1 MESLVAALAVAA
13 LFGVMAGGS
22 AAVIPGIP
30 SIYINYDPNCT
41 FVMTAD
47 GGFAMNSST
56 SGPTLPPGNYQL
68 VLHMPNPI
76 SGYSCQVPVFSF
88 TGPGVSS
95 QATFQMEAI
104 DTDVAMTLQ
113 PSSTYVA
120 VDQTAGA
127 STQRIFTTAASGSS
141 ASLLAGTT
149 TTTTGGTG
157 STQQA
162 LVGSEVTAYRGTL
175 LATVSPAGKASL
187 ERAGKAVGSLK
198 AGRYDI
204 TVSDRSSRAGFY
216 LVRRGGAPIGVT
228 NMPFTGRRG
237 RLVTLAPG
245 PWSFY
250 SKLGRATSFVV
261 LTA

>member
-1 MESLVAALAVAA
+1 
-13 LFGVMAGGS
+13 
-22 AAVIPGIP
+22 
-30 SIYINYDPNCT
+30 
-41 FVMTAD
+41 MTAD
-47 GGFAMNSST
+47 GGFAMNPST
-56 SGPTLPPGNYQL
+56 AGPTLPPGSYQL

-76 SGYSCQVPVFSF
+76 SGYACQVPVFSF

-162 LVGSEVTAYRGTL
+162 LVGLEGPGLPRHAPRHGEC
-175 LATVSPAGKASL
+175 ATGKAIA
-187 ERAGKAVGSLK
+187 RAGRKAVGSLK

-204 TVSDRSSRAGFY
+204 TVLDGSSRAGFF
-216 LVRRGGAPIGVT
+216 VCAS
-228 NMPFTGRRG
+228 
-237 RLVTLAPG
+237 RL
-245 PWSFY
+245 
-250 SKLGRATSFVV
+250 
-261 LTA
+261 